1 MQPAPTPFASPT
13 QHLCLSYWTAW
24 YFPVW
29 TILSHF
35 HTSTHSFP
43 LDFFSDVPPSLAWLA
58 PVCPSRRLGKSFSSA
73 LQSCMPLHNIWTVFF
88 LDCLCYVFTFLRA
101 WSFFVCVLQSQALS
115 RGSVNVYRID
125 EDWKFELELPL
136 KLFQLKSS
144 DTYSCTLGLAFCL

>member
-1 MQPAPTPFASPT
+1 MQPAPTPSAPYT
-13 QHLCLSYWTAW
+13 QHLCVSYQTAW
-24 YFPVW
+24 YFLVW

-43 LDFFSDVPPSLAWLA
+43 LDFFSGVPPSLAWLA

-73 LQSCMPLHNIWTVFF
+73 LQSCMPLHYIWTVVLF
-88 LDCLCYVFTFLRA
+88 DCLCYVFTFLRA
-101 WSFFVCVLQSQALS
+101 WSFFVLQSQALS
-115 RGSVNVYRID
+115 RGSVNVCRID
-125 EDWKFELELPL
+125 EDWKFESELPL